1 MLPKGDAGE
10 NGGSGNARI
19 YQDWQ
24 GPSIRGQ
31 HDFGVKMGIPQTG
44 RFPFCSVPLKPT
56 SKQAPCNRP
65 HPFVAKSRRTP
76 LLFNSAR
83 PFCRFC
89 EPRGLWSKL
98 PPPKKQNLTTEVQNN
113 TNLFLQSGEHWPLER
128 HNTDLLAN
136 TPCYHVLTELLW
148 LLLGSLLKPNLNTH
162 SSLPPFQPPAGLWV
176 TKGLLKHI
184 MHVRNSKSL
193 T

>member
-1 MLPKGDAGE
+1 MGAAATHAFIRIGQVHKSGANMILVLKWGSPKLGAFHSVQFHLNQPQNKHPATDHTHLLLNQGE
-10 NGGSGNARI
+10 
-19 YQDWQ
+19 
-24 GPSIRGQ
+24 
-31 HDFGVKMGIPQTG
+31 
-44 RFPFCSVPLKPT
+44 
-56 SKQAPCNRP
+56 
-65 HPFVAKSRRTP
+65 HPFFSTQHG
-76 LLFNSAR
+76 
-83 PFCRFC
+83 PFAAFVNLGVFG
-89 EPRGLWSKL
+89 PNYHPK
-98 PPPKKQNLTTEVQNN
+98 KKQNLTTEVQNN

-128 HNTDLLAN
+128 HNTNLLAN